1 VAPEVDAAFL
11 ERLGD
16 RLAGFSGRGISKL
29 ILSLQSAVY
38 GKREA
43 PTVTRAL
50 VEEVLQRKLAEPGG
64 PGGFQ
69 DYAAAPRRR
78 AVAAAEPELR

>member
-1 VAPEVDAAFL
+1 MDAAFL
-11 ERLGD
+11 EKLGERLT
-16 RLAGFSGRGISKL
+16 GFSGRGISKL
-29 ILSLQSAVY
+29 MLALQSAVY

-50 VEEVLQRKLAEPGG
+50 VEEVLRRKLAEPGG

-69 DYAAAPRRR
+69 DY
-78 AVAAAEPELR
+78 VAARKQAVTEPELR

>member
-1 VAPEVDAAFL
+1 M
-11 ERLGD
+11 
-16 RLAGFSGRGISKL
+16 LA
-29 ILSLQSAVY
+29 LQSAVY

-50 VEEVLQRKLAEPGG
+50 VEEVLRRKLAEPGG

-69 DYAAAPRRR
+69 DY
-78 AVAAAEPELR
+78 VAARKQAVTEPELR